1 MSAGQTD
8 NEIISLV
15 LKGQQQYFSVLVN
28 KYKNYAFTIAFRI
41 TKTREEAE
49 EVTQDAFVKAYRF
62 LNDFKAESKFSTWL
76 YTIVQTT
83 AISSLRKKK
92 LATHSLEDEH
102 VFETASTIDTGM
114 QANTIEQKSKT
125 KMVNDAIKLL
135 SADDAAIIT
144 LFYKAEQSI
153 EETASILG
161 IENNAVKVR
170 LFRARQRLK
179 EKMETHFATELKDIY
194 Q

>member
-15 LKGQQQYFSVLVN
+15 LRGEQQYFNILVN
-28 KYKNYAFTIAFRI
+28 RYKDYAFTIALRI
-41 TKTREEAE
+41 TRTREDAE
-49 EVTQDAFVKAYRF
+49 EVAQDAFVKAYRF
-62 LNDFKAESKFSTWL
+62 LNDFKAESKFSTWF
-76 YTIVQTT
+76 YTIVHTT
-83 AISSLRKKK
+83 AISSLRKKR
-92 LATHSLEDEH
+92 LAAHSLDDEQ
-102 VFETASTIDTGM
+102 VFAAADTIDSGM
-114 QANTIEQKSKT
+114 SANTVEQKSKL
-125 KMVNDAIKLL
+125 KMVNEAISLL
-135 SADDAAIIT
+135 SADDASILT

-161 IENNAVKVR
+161 IETNAVKVR

-179 EKMETHFATELKDIY
+179 EKMEKYFTEELKDIY